1 MTIKIWKKKINLIR
15 VKISKTEFKFN
26 MKNIKLLRQGSRSI
40 SDVIIKCEFMVILA
54 SNFYL
59 FLF

>member
-1 MTIKIWKKKINLIR
+1 MKKKINLIR